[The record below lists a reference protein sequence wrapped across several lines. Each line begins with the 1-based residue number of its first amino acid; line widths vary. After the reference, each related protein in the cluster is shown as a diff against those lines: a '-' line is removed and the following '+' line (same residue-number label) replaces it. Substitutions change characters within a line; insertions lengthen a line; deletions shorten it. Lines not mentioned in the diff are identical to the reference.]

1 MKILHIDS
9 SILDSASLTRELSAA
24 VVAEIRTR
32 HPAAEVTHRDVV
44 ADEIRHL
51 DGAIA
56 AGFRPT
62 GVGDFDDATLTEHRV
77 SETLVTEFL
86 ASDVLVIGAPM
97 YNFSVPSQ
105 LKAWMDRIAQAGRT
119 FKYTE
124 KGPVGLAGGKQVIV
138 VSARGGFYADGPLAR
153 MDFQESYLRAY
164 FGFLGI
170 TDVHVVRAEGASKG
184 EPVRSDGLEHARAAV
199 AGVVGGVLAGL
210 QMTAA

>member
-9 SILDSASLTRELSAA
+9 SILGSGSLTRELSAA
-24 VVAEIRTR
+24 VVAEIRAR
-32 HPAAEVTHRDVV
+32 HPAAEVKHRDIVNE
-44 ADEIRHL
+44 EIRHL

-62 GVGDFDDATLTEHRV
+62 GIGDFDDAALKEHKI
-77 SETLVTEFL
+77 SEALVTEFL

-97 YNFSVPSQ
+97 YNFSVSSQ

-119 FKYTE
+119 FRYTE
-124 KGPVGLAGGKQVIV
+124 NGPVGLAGGRRVVV

-153 MDFQESYLRAY
+153 MDFQESYLKAF

-170 TDVHVVRAEGASKG
+170 ADVHVIRAEGASKG
-184 EPVRSDGLEHARAAV
+184 ETMRAKGLELARGAIAD
-199 AGVVGGVLAGL
+199 VVGGL
-210 QMTAA
+210 QISAV